1 MGDCSEYSDWDFD
14 RFETDPD
21 TPGAWIEECIFD
33 NFN

>member
-21 TPGAWIEECIFD
+21 TPGDWIEECVFD